1 LISLISIIIAVK
13 TLKTTQKSIED
24 ANKPYISCYIDMN
37 EVGHFKKYFII
48 KNFGKTPATI
58 LDIQF
63 SETIKGLGRK
73 GKVDSLKGSLIAPNQ
88 KFITNLSVEEKT
100 NFSVTITYQDMQ
112 NKVTT
117 ENYNLKSG
125 FSSDLIYTEPEST
138 KLSEDIQ
145 ILRNSLHQSAKR
157 NL

>member
-1 LISLISIIIAVK
+1 MKWDIL
-13 TLKTTQKSIED
+13 KSILLL
-24 ANKPYISCYIDMN
+24 KILVKILQLFYID
-37 EVGHFKKYFII
+37 
-48 KNFGKTPATI
+48 KTHAMI
-58 LDIQF
+58 EDKQCR
-63 SETIKGLGRK
+63 ETIKGLERK

-145 ILRNSLHQSAKR
+145 ILRK
-157 NL
+157 